1 MKTVTQTETDTRL
14 QRIETELREI
24 KKMLGHVIS
33 SNAKEKIF
41 EKETLMSVKE
51 VAAFTKV
58 NTSVIYNK
66 CAAGEIPFFKVGKL
80 YKFKKEDILRWLES
94 KNEKSVDVD
103 AYVNDYLQKHLMKG

>member
-14 QRIETELREI
+14 QRIETELQEI
-24 KKMLGHVIS
+24 KKMLGHIIS
-33 SNAKEKIF
+33 SNAKEKPF
-41 EKETLMSVKE
+41 EKESLMSVKE

-58 NTSVIYNK
+58 NSSVIYK
-66 CAAGEIPFFKVGKL
+66 ECAAGEIPFFKIGKL
-80 YKFKKEDILRWLES
+80 YKFKREDILRWLES